1 MLRAPLPAA
10 LSVPHAGRARAVRR
24 CRTAAAA
31 YVHAPQQWLWR
42 RPGADAA
49 SYAHAYVAAGP
60 AAGAPCL
67 LLHGFGVSS
76 LQYRDSIAALAASGR
91 RVYALDM
98 LGFGDSAKPELEYS
112 IELWRDAALAFLA
125 EHADGRPALLIGN
138 SIGSL
143 VALAV
148 AAEAPACAGVVLHN
162 CAGGMNNSA
171 RSDDWRAVL
180 ATPLFALVNRVLRSS
195 LARPLFDSVR
205 ERESIERLLRGIYA
219 AAPERADAALVDAVC
234 AAAAQPGALEA
245 AVRIITGPGG
255 PRPEALLEVGP
266 ARDVPLCVVWGDR
279 DGLTPHDGPVG
290 RFFAALPQRRAAPTR
305 FHLLPGLGHCAFDE
319 APDRVLPLLLDF
331 AASV

>member
-1 MLRAPLPAA
+1 MSAQQLRLPRLAPPRF
-10 LSVPHAGRARAVRR
+10 RARRR
-24 CRTAAAA
+24 VGAAARCCAAAA
-31 YVHAPQQWLWR
+31 YTHAPLPWTWR
-42 RPGADAA
+42 GH
-49 SYAHAYVAAGP
+49 AHAYVVAGP

-76 LQYRDSIAALAASGR
+76 LQYRDSIVALAAAGR

-98 LGFGDSAKPELEYS
+98 LGFGDSSKPELAYS

-125 EHADGRPALLIGN
+125 EQPGGPWLVVGN

-148 AAEAPACAGVVLHN
+148 AAEAPPGTCAGVLLHN

-171 RSDDWRAVL
+171 RTDDWRAAL
-180 ATPLFALVNRVLRSS
+180 ALPLFALVNAVLKSP
-195 LARPLFDSVR
+195 LAQPLFDSVR
-205 ERESIERLLRGIYA
+205 ERDSIQKLLRGVYA
-219 AAPERADAALVDAVC
+219 AAPERVDDALVDAIC
-234 AAAAQPGALEA
+234 AAAAQPGALQA

-255 PRPEALLEVGP
+255 PRPEALLDVGS
-266 ARDVPLCVVWGDR
+266 ARDVPLCVIWGTA

-290 RFFAALPQRRAAPTR
+290 RFFEALPARRPYTR

-319 APDRVLPLLLDF
+319 APQTVLPLVLDF
-331 AASV
+331 AACLEA